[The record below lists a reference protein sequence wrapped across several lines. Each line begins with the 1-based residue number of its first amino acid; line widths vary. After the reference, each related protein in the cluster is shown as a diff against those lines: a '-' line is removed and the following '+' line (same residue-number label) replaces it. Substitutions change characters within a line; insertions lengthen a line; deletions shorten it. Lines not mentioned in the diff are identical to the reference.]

1 MGSSENGFN
10 GYQRFERIESAVE
23 RLSTAVLTM
32 AEQMH
37 AMASHGHTVNEMMG
51 KLADAQ
57 LRLSQTQSRLADA
70 QLKLAE
76 ALSHTEERLGSLMM
90 LINELLR
97 RMPQPDPARARRR
110 ALSRRS
116 REIRRMSPGIKAQH
130 QEATAMSVRSSGIS
144 ISICVPRPGWVSI
157 HMR

>member
-1 MGSSENGFN
+1 MGPSENGLN

-37 AMASHGHTVNEMMG
+37 AMASHGRTINEMMG

-57 LRLSQTQSRLADA
+57 LRLSQTQSRLVDA

-76 ALSHTEERLGSLMM
+76 AQSHTEERLNA
-90 LINELLR
+90 LITLIQALLS
-97 RMPQPDPARARRR
+97 RMPQPDP
-110 ALSRRS
+110 
-116 REIRRMSPGIKAQH
+116 
-130 QEATAMSVRSSGIS
+130 V
-144 ISICVPRPGWVSI
+144 
-157 HMR
+157 

>member
-1 MGSSENGFN
+1 MGPSENGFN

-37 AMASHGHTVNEMMG
+37 ARASHGRIIKEMMG

-57 LRLSQTQSRLADA
+57 LRLSQTQSRLVDA

-76 ALSHTEERLGSLMM
+76 AQSHTEERLNA
-90 LINELLR
+90 LITLIKALLG
-97 RMPQPDPARARRR
+97 RMPQPDP
-110 ALSRRS
+110 
-116 REIRRMSPGIKAQH
+116 
-130 QEATAMSVRSSGIS
+130 V
-144 ISICVPRPGWVSI
+144 
-157 HMR
+157 

>member
-1 MGSSENGFN
+1 MGPSENGFN
-10 GYQRFERIESAVE
+10 GYQRFERVESAVE

-37 AMASHGHTVNEMMG
+37 AMASHGHTINEMMG

-76 ALSHTEERLGSLMM
+76 AQSHTEERLNALVT
-90 LINELLR
+90 LIKKLLS
-97 RMPQPDPARARRR
+97 RMPQPDP
-110 ALSRRS
+110 
-116 REIRRMSPGIKAQH
+116 
-130 QEATAMSVRSSGIS
+130 V
-144 ISICVPRPGWVSI
+144 
-157 HMR
+157 